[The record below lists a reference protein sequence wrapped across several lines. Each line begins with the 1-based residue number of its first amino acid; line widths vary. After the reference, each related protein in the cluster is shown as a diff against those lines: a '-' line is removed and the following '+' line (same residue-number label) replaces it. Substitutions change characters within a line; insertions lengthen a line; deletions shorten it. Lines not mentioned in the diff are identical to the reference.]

1 MLILLPAS
9 LDARTDAAAEKPA
22 VDPANAY
29 GGNVLSLTCKLH
41 IVLGLAIQSEAN
53 GEECS
58 QGAGTWHGGHH
69 QKPCPESHPQV
80 VFAAHQSLVLM
91 KESSGLSGC
100 G

>member
-29 GGNVLSLTCKLH
+29 GGNVLSLTYKLH
-41 IVLGLAIQSEAN
+41 IVLGLPIQSEAN

-69 QKPCPESHPQV
+69 QSRALKFTRRLFLPLIK
-80 VFAAHQSLVLM
+80 AL
-91 KESSGLSGC
+91 C